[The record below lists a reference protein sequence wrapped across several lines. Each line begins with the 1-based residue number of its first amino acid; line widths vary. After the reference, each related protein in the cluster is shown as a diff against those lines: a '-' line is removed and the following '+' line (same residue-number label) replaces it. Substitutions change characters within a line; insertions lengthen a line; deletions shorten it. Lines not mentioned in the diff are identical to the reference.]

1 MDRDTLKAQIVS
13 AFESVEYPGD
23 WCLRGSNEGDE
34 PYLVEADFK
43 GKVDRYALPPEF
55 LDQAPDGFATALSFF
70 SDEAFRYYLPAY
82 LLADLDG
89 HLESVTPVF
98 HLTHGLDAASQ
109 AEHIN
114 PHRYGER
121 TWSDH
126 ARCKFAMFDADQAA
140 AIVGYLEA
148 MRADSELERE
158 RASITQALES
168 YWYGR
173 AD

>member
-34 PYLVEADFK
+34 PYLVEEEFK
-43 GKVDRYALPPEF
+43 GKVDRYALPSEF
-55 LDQAPDGFATALSFF
+55 LDKAPDGYATALFFF

-89 HLESVTPVF
+89 QLETVTPVF
-98 HLTHGLDAASQ
+98 NLTHGLDAESQ
-109 AEHIN
+109 AKPVN
-114 PHRYGER
+114 PRRYGER

-140 AIVGYLEA
+140 AIVGYLEVIREA
-148 MRADSELERE
+148 SESEQE

-168 YWYGR
+168 YWCGR
-173 AD
+173 AG